1 MAKVVLN
8 VRLEDTEM
16 ELLKQF
22 CLLSGRSQTDV
33 VRSLLRSLKRK
44 IKDKD
49 ELSLNC

>member
-1 MAKVVLN
+1 MARVVLN
-8 VRLEDTEM
+8 VRIEDTEM

-22 CLLSGRSQTDV
+22 CLLTGRNQTDV